1 MPKRQTRR
9 RFLTGLSFAGAA
21 GLLRTPFSLA
31 AEGPLE
37 TTAIR
42 FAKIANVCIAPQLV
56 AEELLRAEGFTEIQY
71 VDVAPAF
78 LGPAVARG
86 TVDLSMAYTSQFA
99 AAIDVVGPITLLA
112 GIMVGCV
119 EVFAN
124 EGIRGIANLKGKS
137 AGVPSFGSSP
147 HMLLAVMAAH
157 VGLDPVKDIHW
168 VTDPSIKQLFVDG
181 KIDAYL
187 SSPPE
192 SQEMRAR
199 RIGHVIVNT
208 AVDRPWSQYFCCL
221 LGGNREYVRKNPVA
235 TKRALRAILKATD
248 LCATE
253 PERAARRL
261 VDGGF
266 TPRYDYAL
274 QTLNENAYDKW
285 REYDAE
291 DTVRFYALRLHEA
304 GLIKASPQKIVAD
317 NTDWR
322 FLNELKRE
330 LKG

>member
-1 MPKRQTRR
+1 VPMMHSRR
-9 RFLTGLSFAGAA
+9 RFLTTLSLAGGA
-21 GLLRTPFSLA
+21 GFLRPPVSLA
-31 AEGPLE
+31 AEGTLE

-56 AEELLRAEGFTEIQY
+56 AEELLRAEGFTDIQY
-71 VDVAPAF
+71 VDVVPAF
-78 LGPAVARG
+78 LGPAVAHG
-86 TVDLSMAYTSQFA
+86 TVDLSMVYTSQFA

-112 GIMVGCV
+112 GVMVGCV
-119 EVFAN
+119 EVFGN
-124 EGIRGIANLKGKS
+124 EGIRSIADLKGKS
-137 AGVPSFGSSP
+137 AGVPNFGSSP

-157 VGLDPVKDIHW
+157 VGLDPDKDIHW

-187 SSPPE
+187 SVPPE
-192 SQEMRAR
+192 AQDLRAR

-248 LCATE
+248 ICATE
-253 PERAARRL
+253 PERAAQRL

-266 TPRYDYAL
+266 TPRYAL
-274 QTLNENAYDKW
+274 APP
-285 REYDAE
+285 AE
-291 DTVRFYALRLHEA
+291 SRGRRLFF
-304 GLIKASPQKIVAD
+304 P
-317 NTDWR
+317 R
-322 FLNELKRE
+322 
-330 LKG
+330 